1 MIALLAVKDIVFRL
15 EVNAEDVQVA
25 DIVDVDRRQGDGAV
39 ATRRLDDDGELRA
52 TVARLPIVGRVF
64 RGVDAGEK
72 VDAVASFVE
81 WRTLRDAIPRF
92 GEGAHSLILWETRTG
107 VVAVDWVNPEV
118 TDDILARV
126 VGTSRQWLGWLS
138 G

>member
-81 WRTLRDAIPRF
+81 WRTLRDAIPRL